1 MAVDFST
8 VLASMRKSGTGTSVI
23 VPADWLQGRTA
34 FGGLQAALAV
44 RAMRDALG
52 TGANAIAT
60 AVAAS
65 DVRRSGA
72 RR

>member
-1 MAVDFST
+1 MAVDFSA
-8 VLASMRKSGTGTSVI
+8 VLASMRSPAAGTSVI

-34 FGGLQAALAV
+34 FGGMQAALAV

-52 TGANAIAT
+52 TGADALPLR
-60 AVAAS
+60 AAS